1 MSKEEREDF
10 VDTLFEI
17 LMAGDDVQTLG
28 DLDKNKLKSIG
39 AMQRKL
45 REMEPERRK
54 QLKESLNKIFIN
66 DETKSNSKL
75 WRALWGWKN

>member
-1 MSKEEREDF
+1 
-10 VDTLFEI
+10 
-17 LMAGDDVQTLG
+17 MAGDDVQTLG

-75 WRALWGWKN
+75 WRALWGWKNEYL